1 MTISMK
7 VSNLRQML
15 KGIKGTEDI
24 IISVPTGKGYNLYPQ
39 FSVELDKKLKIVKLK
54 VNENY

>member
-7 VSNLRQML
+7 VSDLRQML

-24 IISVPTGKGYNLYPQ
+24 IVSVRTNNGYSLYSQ
-39 FSVELDKKLKIVKLK
+39 FSVDLDKKLKIVKLK